1 MLSMRRAIRLLAR
14 KQLITSSAS
23 KPRRAQPCPVLTIRR
38 FEMDYILA
46 TLQKPYVAI
55 LDGIT
60 SM

>member
-1 MLSMRRAIRLLAR
+1 MLPSTQLLASR
-14 KQLITSSAS
+14 RLITSSESEARMFCS
-23 KPRRAQPCPVLTIRR
+23 TVITNRHR

-60 SM
+60 SR